1 MNRTTIEHFN
11 NYLKLFINDV
21 STILPEYT
29 EDLNL
34 YYSEFLG
41 LEICNDDKY
50 VKRFIRKTQEHKELI
65 SNRNPVLFETD
76 INIIK
81 TINFKELWQ
90 KEISE
95 SNRNKIWEYIQT
107 LFVLGET
114 IISDTDRVKKLV
126 ENIKNV
132 SDPENTQTTE
142 QDTSE
147 DKELLDMIK
156 NLSNN
161 TNSDTNIDDEFIDNS
176 LIGNLAKELSNEL
189 DMSNMNIDPENTN
202 NVGDVFSNLLSGDNP
217 MKFMNLIQT
226 VGDKI
231 NNKVSSG
238 DLDQQDLINEAGKMM
253 GALGGNNP
261 MFGNMFKNMN
271 QQQPSQQ
278 PPSTNPTRERLKKK
292 LEKKNSNK

>member
-21 STILPEYT
+21 SRILPEYT
-29 EDLNL
+29 EDLNM
-34 YYSEFLG
+34 YYGDFLT
-41 LEICNDDKY
+41 LEVCNDDKY
-50 VKRFIRKTQEHKELI
+50 VKRFIRKTQEYKELI
-65 SNRNPVLFETD
+65 SNRNSELFDTD

-90 KEISE
+90 KEISD

-132 SDPENTQTTE
+132 SNPESN
-142 QDTSE
+142 QDNEENTSE

-156 NLSNN
+156 NLSAN
-161 TNSDTNIDDEFIDNS
+161 TNSDTNIDEEFIDNS
-176 LIGNLAKELSNEL
+176 LIGNLAKELSDEL
-189 DMSNMNIDPENTN
+189 DMSSMNIDPENTN

-238 DLDQQDLINEAGKMM
+238 DLNQQDLINEAGKMM

-261 MFGNMFKNMN
+261 MFGDMFKNMN
-271 QQQPSQQ
+271 QQTQQ
-278 PPSTNPTRERLKKK
+278 ASTNPTRERLKKK
-292 LEKKNSNK
+292 LEKKNLNK